1 MRFVAFGPIIMVRP
15 LARIEFAVCLL
26 LGLLVSTVAATQLA
40 AILIS
45 LLLIVPSIYFSGL
58 AFPIES
64 MPTVL
69 QYISGIV
76 PARWFISAVRKVMIE
91 GVETLHVMKEICV
104 LAGMTVALLTT
115 SILTFRV
122 RL

>member
-1 MRFVAFGPIIMVRP
+1 MVRL

-76 PARWFISAVRKVMIE
+76 PARWFVEAARKLMIQGVAPGFVVR
-91 GVETLHVMKEICV
+91 ETLTLALMAAV
-104 LAGMTVALLTT
+104 LLALSLVK
-115 SILTFRV
+115 FKR
-122 RL
+122 RLE

>member
-1 MRFVAFGPIIMVRP
+1 MRFVAFGPIIVVRP
-15 LARIEFAVCLL
+15 LARIEFAARLL

-76 PARWFISAVRKVMIE
+76 PARWSVEAARMIFLR
-91 GVETLHVMKEICV
+91 GSH
-104 LAGMTVALLTT
+104 LADLLPLFAALLAAVCLLGLWAVG
-115 SILTFRV
+115 SYRK
-122 RL
+122 R

>member
-64 MPTVL
+64 MPAVL

-76 PARWFISAVRKVMIE
+76 PARWFVEAARMIFLK
-91 GVETLHVMKEICV
+91 GSR
-104 LAGMTVALLTT
+104 LADLLPHFAALLAAGCLLGLWAVG
-115 SILTFRV
+115 SYRK
-122 RL
+122 R

>member
-15 LARIEFAVCLL
+15 LARIEFAARLL

-58 AFPIES
+58 
-64 MPTVL
+64 
-69 QYISGIV
+69 
-76 PARWFISAVRKVMIE
+76 
-91 GVETLHVMKEICV
+91 EIGRASCRE
-104 LAGMTVALLTT
+104 
-115 SILTFRV
+115 RV
-122 RL
+122 

>member
-1 MRFVAFGPIIMVRP
+1 MVRL

-58 AFPIES
+58 PFTIES

-69 QYISGIV
+69 KYISGIV
-76 PARWFISAVRKVMIE
+76 PARWFVEAARMIFLKGSRLE
-91 GVETLHVMKEICV
+91 DLLPHF
-104 LAGMTVALLTT
+104 AALLAAGC
-115 SILTFRV
+115 LRG
-122 RL
+122 L